1 MAGLQALELHDVEK
15 DAASFIKKS
24 FDEKFEPTWHCIVG
38 KSFGALHLGSVSW
51 IDCNPWAALQA
62 HLSPMRVGTSFI
74 CTLVGP
80 CIILWL
86 REQTFIYLHGSCR
99 AFFIT

>member
-51 IDCNPWAALQA
+51 ID
-62 HLSPMRVGTSFI
+62 
-74 CTLVGP
+74 
-80 CIILWL
+80 
-86 REQTFIYLHGSCR
+86 
-99 AFFIT
+99 

>member
-1 MAGLQALELHDVEK
+1 MALGTVNVKSVDMRDDMQQEVITCALRVSIIDLHVETHELVRWVRKCMAGLQALELHDVEK

-51 IDCNPWAALQA
+51 ID
-62 HLSPMRVGTSFI
+62 
-74 CTLVGP
+74 
-80 CIILWL
+80 
-86 REQTFIYLHGSCR
+86 
-99 AFFIT
+99 